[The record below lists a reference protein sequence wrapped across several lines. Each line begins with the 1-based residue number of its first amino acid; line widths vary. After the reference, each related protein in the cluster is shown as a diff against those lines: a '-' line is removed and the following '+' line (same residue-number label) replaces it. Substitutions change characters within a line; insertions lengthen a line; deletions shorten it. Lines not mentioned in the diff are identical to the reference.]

1 MQQEEINIVNTI
13 IDIIENHPSFTKEK
27 IKNYI
32 KRYKIT
38 IGTDKFEKLYKYAK
52 ERWMNNQGKIGN
64 SSKANKGTETEKVIE
79 KLNKGKSQREVAKEL
94 GITRSAVQYHLRKE
108 KNISLNK
115 TISDKDKLEK
125 KYVLKI
131 NNTNNITQDDIK
143 NLSKAGII
151 SNTEEAEIQVLHPSH
166 YNTRSYE
173 CWDVFK
179 EIAEQNNMSP
189 AESALFFNVFKYV
202 WRYKSKDGVKDLE
215 KAKNYI
221 DELIKILGE

>member
-1 MQQEEINIVNTI
+1 MKQEEISIVNTI
-13 IDIIENHPSFTKEK
+13 IDIIENHPSFGKEK
-27 IKNYI
+27 IKNYL
-32 KRYKIT
+32 KRYKII
-38 IGTDKFEKLYKYAK
+38 IGTDEFEKLYKYAK
-52 ERWMNNQGKIGN
+52 ERWMNNQGEIGN
-64 SSKANKGTETEKVIE
+64 STKASKGTETEKVIE
-79 KLNKGKSQREVAKEL
+79 KLNEGKSQREVAKEL

-151 SNTEEAEIQVLHPSH
+151 SNTEETEIKVYHPDH
-166 YNTRSYE
+166 YNTKTYE

-179 EIAEQNNMSP
+179 EIAEQNNMGP

-221 DELIKILGE
+221 DELIKLLGE

>member
-1 MQQEEINIVNTI
+1 MGQEEISIVNTI
-13 IDIIENHPSFTKEK
+13 IDIIENHPSFGKEN
-27 IKNYI
+27 IRNYL
-32 KRYKIT
+32 KRYKII
-38 IGTDKFEKLYKYAK
+38 IGTDEFEKLYKYAK

-64 SSKANKGTETEKVIE
+64 STKANKGTETEKVIE
-79 KLNKGKSQREVAKEL
+79 KLNEGKSQREIAKEL
-94 GITRSAVQYHLRKE
+94 GVTRAAVQYHIRK
-108 KNISLNK
+108 NK
-115 TISDKDKLEK
+115 K
-125 KYVLKI
+125 
-131 NNTNNITQDDIK
+131 
-143 NLSKAGII
+143 
-151 SNTEEAEIQVLHPSH
+151 EIQVNHPSH